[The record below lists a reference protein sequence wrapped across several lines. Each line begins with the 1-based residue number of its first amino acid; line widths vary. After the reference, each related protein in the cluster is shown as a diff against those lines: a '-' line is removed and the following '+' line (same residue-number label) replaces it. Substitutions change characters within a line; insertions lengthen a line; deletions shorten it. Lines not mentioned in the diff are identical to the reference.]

1 MGRGRDKTINV
12 YDIKNISPDDSRGL
26 ANLAKMGKVK
36 IRGTAVVR
44 SAKSGNAQYQDP
56 ALAGTYNEDKL

>member
-1 MGRGRDKTINV
+1 MGRGRDKTISAD
-12 YDIKNISPDDSRGL
+12 DIKNMSPAETNGL
-26 ANLAKMGKVK
+26 MNLAKMGKVK